1 MYWLLFLLD
10 IYDDIWFIIPI
21 IHLNSKWR
29 MVLSKHG
36 DYRGWDGWMASPA
49 HWIWVLS
56 KLWEL
61 VMDREAWHAAV
72 HGVAKSQTRLS
83 ELNWTEFKFSQMPIS
98 QTSTVIE
105 KLFSPLQFVSITQIL
120 IIYYS
125 RKILLFYCK
134 PGTVLGADYIGL
146 DKEDMVISLIELTNI
161 RKTIVIILEILC
173 GHCQEESNLFRGQ
186 WRHLSSSDIWNA
198 SFLVLR
204 FYIYI

>member
-1 MYWLLFLLD
+1 MGMTEHEMVGWHHQLTGYEFWV
-10 IYDDIWFIIPI
+10 
-21 IHLNSKWR
+21 NSGSWWWTGR
-29 MVLSKHG
+29 PGMLQSTGSQRVRH
-36 DYRGWDGWMASPA
+36 D
-49 HWIWVLS
+49 
-56 KLWEL
+56 WE
-61 VMDREAWHAAV
+61 
-72 HGVAKSQTRLS
+72 S

-98 QTSTVIE
+98 QTSIVIE

-120 IIYYS
+120 IFYYS

-146 DKEDMVISLIELTNI
+146 DKEDMVINLIELTNI

-198 SFLVLR
+198 SFLVLS
-204 FYIYI
+204 FYIYV